1 MGGNQC
7 AGRKADAVGD
17 DRLQR
22 MSGRGVHP
30 ESFTHGS
37 SEQRANWFYTGL
49 KNGNIESCNT
59 FA

>member
-1 MGGNQC
+1 
-7 AGRKADAVGD
+7 
-17 DRLQR
+17 
-22 MSGRGVHP
+22 MSGHGVHP

-37 SEQRANWFYTGL
+37 SEQRAIWFYTGL